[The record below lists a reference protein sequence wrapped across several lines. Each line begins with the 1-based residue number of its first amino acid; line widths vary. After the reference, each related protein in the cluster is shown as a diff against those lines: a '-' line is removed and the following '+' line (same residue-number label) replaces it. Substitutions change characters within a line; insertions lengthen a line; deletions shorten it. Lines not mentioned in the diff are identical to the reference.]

1 MTDLKELIE
10 REIAGFLDWPGDNKN
25 IVTTASAM
33 LFAEHVAKL
42 WAGHI
47 ADAGKMAAPAVQ
59 GEPVGEVRLD
69 LGAPS
74 VIYAELYSE
83 TLPSLAPGTK
93 LYAAPHHSEQGEP
106 VAVMYKDGSLLSKA
120 DCGDNFEICCKIQT
134 PLYTAPQP
142 VEPDEER
149 LAMEAAMES
158 VDPATWPGL
167 TPAQRCAL
175 GRFAKPQPAARSP
188 RRTWRR

>member
-1 MTDLKELIE
+1 
-10 REIAGFLDWPGDNKN
+10 AFLFSLPPTTQIYTPSLHDALPICDNKN

-74 VIYAELYSE
+74 VIYAELRSE
-83 TLPSLAPGTK
+83 EHT
-93 LYAAPHHSEQGEP
+93 SELQSRENL
-106 VAVMYKDGSLLSKA
+106 VCRLLLEK
-120 DCGDNFEICCKIQT
+120 K
-134 PLYTAPQP
+134 
-142 VEPDEER
+142 
-149 LAMEAAMES
+149 
-158 VDPATWPGL
+158 
-167 TPAQRCAL
+167 
-175 GRFAKPQPAARSP
+175 
-188 RRTWRR
+188 